1 MKNLYIFTKKSTKW
15 IVLKYEGFIS
25 PFSIVMALTPDE
37 ATLEL
42 ARRNR
47 IS

>member
-1 MKNLYIFTKKSTKW
+1 MKNLYIFIKRSEW
-15 IVLKYEGFIS
+15 IVTKYEGFFE
-25 PFSIVMALTPDE
+25 PFSVVMALTPDE

-47 IS
+47 RS